1 MHSRNPVPLS
11 CAFCPH
17 KNSQADDCT
26 VNSTIANT
34 QGLSN
39 SPFFLSCGLLQF
51 LALIF
56 GNPPCLLG
64 DHI

>member
-1 MHSRNPVPLS
+1 MEPLLLTL
-11 CAFCPH
+11 CALTP
-17 KNSQADDCT
+17 QQLAVAT
-26 VNSTIANT
+26 VLLT
-34 QGLSN
+34 QLQTHMAYLIHV
-39 SPFFLSCGLLQF
+39 FLISCGLPHF